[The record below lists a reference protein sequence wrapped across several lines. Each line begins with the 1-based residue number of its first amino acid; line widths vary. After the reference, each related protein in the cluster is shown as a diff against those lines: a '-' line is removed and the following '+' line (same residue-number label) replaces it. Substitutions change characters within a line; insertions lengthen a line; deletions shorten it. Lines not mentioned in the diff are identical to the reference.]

1 MSIHS
6 LKISS
11 LLVCGYMLVGCST
24 TGSLPTGSTNLSPTT
39 FVRDANGTTQYRIRD
54 GNVFTTNGTRVARI
68 DSSGNIFNTSGT
80 RVGRVS
86 NK

>member
-1 MSIHS
+1 MSIRL

-24 TGSLPTGSTNLSPTT
+24 TGSLPTGSTNLIPTT
-39 FVRDANGTTQYRIRD
+39 FVRDVNGTTQYRIRE
-54 GNVFTTNGTRVARI
+54 GNVFTPNGTRVARI
-68 DSSGNIFNTSGT
+68 DSNGNIFNTSGS